1 VVISGQLGDNID
13 QVSVMDIVSNNE
25 IFTFGLGET
34 CSSVEVCNNGYVLV
48 NTISLSTRLLR
59 INETGYL
66 TDTGQSYDWESCN
79 PTNVICSPDGT
90 FAVGATTAC
99 DFDTDLLSFSI
110 PGLVQVSMKIL
121 LVVPPVQQ
129 MATCSVRSIPL
140 MESGRESALVPR
152 PSVTW
157 MGVVLAKKPCSRVDR
172 SRGNQMVQAHVVRI
186 TRAFVPLRRATTYRQ
201 ASTEGYDCVCECT
214 SQ

>member
-1 VVISGQLGDNID
+1 VA
-13 QVSVMDIVSNNE
+13 
-25 IFTFGLGET
+25 
-34 CSSVEVCNNGYVLV
+34 
-48 NTISLSTRLLR
+48 
-59 INETGYL
+59 
-66 TDTGQSYDWESCN
+66 
-79 PTNVICSPDGT
+79 CSPDGT

-157 MGVVLAKKPCSRVDR
+157 MGVVLAKKPCSRVHR
-172 SRGNQMVQAHVVRI
+172 SRGLRRFKLMWCALTNAYI
-186 TRAFVPLRRATTYRQ
+186 PLRR
-201 ASTEGYDCVCECT
+201 ASTEGYDCICEYA